1 MAESGLKE
9 AIEGLEMLKF
19 AMILSI
25 VLAVFIVV
33 AFIVAIF
40 VVAFARSP
48 IPLAVAVLL
57 LASFAYPLWFAAVAY
72 GKFHKAFPWRDS
84 YRRAQLLSMVMA
96 GLSVILPVVVSV
108 WVATESV
115 PPPNPLMRVLGYFVG
130 LAVAAVY
137 ARADMHL
144 AEDTS
149 TIYFKYFAV
158 AEILAALFSFIP
170 ELSLVIGLIGLVL
183 FFVAVREAR
192 EELLNRMLA
201 GK

>member
-19 AMILSI
+19 AMILNI
-25 VLAVFIVV
+25 VLIVFIIV

-40 VVAFARSP
+40 VATFARSP

-57 LASFAYPLWFAAVAY
+57 LASFAYPLWLAAVAY

-96 GLSVILPVVVSV
+96 GLSVILPVVILV
-108 WVATESV
+108 WVASGWD
-115 PPPNPLMRVLGYFVG
+115 PPNLLMRVLGYFVG
-130 LAVAAVY
+130 LGIAAVY
-137 ARADMHL
+137 AKAHMDL

-149 TIYFKYFAV
+149 TIYFMYFAV

>member
-9 AIEGLEMLKF
+9 AIEGLEKLKF
-19 AMILSI
+19 AVILTL
-25 VLAVFIVV
+25 VLAVFIAV

-40 VVAFARSP
+40 VAAFAWSP

-57 LASFAYPLWFAAVAY
+57 LASFAYPLWLMAVAY

-96 GLSVILPVVVSV
+96 GLFVILPVVILA
-108 WVATESV
+108 WVASGWD
-115 PPPNPLMRVLGYFVG
+115 PPNLLMRVLGYFVG

-137 ARADMHL
+137 AKAHTDL

-149 TIYFKYFAV
+149 TVYFMYFAV
-158 AEILAALFSFIP
+158 AEILSALFSFIP
-170 ELSLVIGLIGLVL
+170 ELSFVIGLIGLVL